1 MTKQEG
7 NRAVASVIFLKFF
20 IAWGIPVVM
29 LPSTVGGTPA
39 ATDLFTLFDDIIQRL
54 TSVQG

>member
-1 MTKQEG
+1 MQEP
-7 NRAVASVIFLKFF
+7 ACPLASTTALK
-20 IAWGIPVVM
+20 AGIPVVM